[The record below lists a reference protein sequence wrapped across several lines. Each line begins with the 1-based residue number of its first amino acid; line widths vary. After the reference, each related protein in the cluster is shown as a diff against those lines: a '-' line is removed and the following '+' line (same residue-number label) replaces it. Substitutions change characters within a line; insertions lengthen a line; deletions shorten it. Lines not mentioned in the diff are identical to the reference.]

1 MTFEGVPI
9 AVVTFTLL
17 WARFVALVVTMAV
30 PGVVWDA
37 RRTVPIPDEA
47 FFVVV
52 SSSVPGPD
60 TVNVRRF
67 VAVVTVLLPMSQTL
81 EVIKAVALPSATM
94 PVGSAVFMTFT
105 GGPNA
110 VVTAIV
116 P

>member
-1 MTFEGVPI
+1 MPV
-9 AVVTFTLL
+9 VVT
-17 WARFVALVVTMAV
+17 VAV
-30 PGVVWDA
+30 PTAVLD
-37 RRTVPIPDEA
+37 RRRIVAIPLDA
-47 FFVVV
+47 FFVDV
-52 SSSVPGPD
+52 SRRVPSPE
-60 TVNVRRF
+60 TVNVTAF

-81 EVIKAVALPSATM
+81 DVIKAVALPSATM